1 MKSTVTGRHV
11 EITTEI
17 RGIITQKLA
26 RIERLLHDNAVS
38 IQFVLTRTRG
48 RCGAEVV
55 LHVRGDHMLH
65 GEDEGGG
72 WEQAIGGAIDKVHQQ
87 AHTLKS
93 RWETRHRNNAR

>member
-11 EITTEI
+11 EITPEI
-17 RGIITQKLA
+17 RGIINQKLA
-26 RIERLLHDNAVS
+26 RLERLLHDNAVS

-65 GEDEGGG
+65 GEEEGDQ

-87 AHTLKS
+87 PHSLKS

>member
-11 EITTEI
+11 EITPEI

-26 RIERLLHDNAVS
+26 RLERLLHDNAVS
-38 IQFVLTRTRG
+38 IQFVLTRSRG

-65 GEDEGGG
+65 GEDEGGH
-72 WEQAIGGAIDKVHQQ
+72 WEQAIGGALDKVQQQ